1 MAADEESRFTDL
13 VASEFSA
20 DQHGARTLWTT
31 VAHEFDGDGPE
42 AVTEY
47 LKAQGQQLVD
57 HVKKLLG
64 QVGERIDD

>member
-20 DQHGARTLWTT
+20 DQHGARTLWTPLG
-31 VAHEFDGDGPE
+31 HQFEDGPE
-42 AVTEY
+42 AVREY
-47 LKAQGQQLVD
+47 LEAQRQQLVD